1 MWLLKLKVNTRYTC
15 LTERV
20 TIFKSFVINSLIYL
34 KCVCIH
40 STNIHTHFLY
50 SEHTIY
56 RFVVVTT
63 LHTNSAKVA
72 FELFLCLDSRV
83 LFCFGYLTHKILV
96 MPVLK
101 VKVIGIPL

>member
-1 MWLLKLKVNTRYTC
+1 MHAGLVKILTRY
-15 LTERV
+15 LGKILSR
-20 TIFKSFVINSLIYL
+20 IFARD
-34 KCVCIH
+34 
-40 STNIHTHFLY
+40 STNVHTHFLY

-101 VKVIGIPL
+101 VKVDGIPL